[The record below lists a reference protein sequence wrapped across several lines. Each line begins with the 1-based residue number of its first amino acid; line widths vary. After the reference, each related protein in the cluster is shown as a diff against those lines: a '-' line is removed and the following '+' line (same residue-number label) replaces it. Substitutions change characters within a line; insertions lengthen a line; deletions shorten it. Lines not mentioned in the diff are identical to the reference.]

1 MDMSNYVDYLNG
13 QNMMEINIKGGTVT
27 QKKYAESITWFVC
40 RKLMPRLM
48 NKLVINIHIKA
59 FGKDDTLGYCLPDDD
74 ADEQRPREFN
84 IEINKT
90 SKLRRLLET
99 VAHELVHAK
108 QFARGE
114 LYWSCIKGQN
124 RWQGQWLSNTRKAV
138 KDYWDNPW
146 EIEAHGREC
155 GLFVRWA
162 ETQGYANRKW
172 AKDLN

>member
-1 MDMSNYVDYLNG
+1 
-13 QNMMEINIKGGTVT
+13 MEVIIKGGSAT
-27 QKKYAESITWFVC
+27 QKKYAESITYFVC
-40 RKLMPRLM
+40 KKLMPRM
-48 NKLVINIHIKA
+48 KNITINIHIKN
-59 FGKDDTLGYCLPDDD
+59 FGKDDTLGYCLPDDC

-84 IEINKT
+84 IEINKST
-90 SKLRRLLET
+90 RLRRMLET

-114 LYWSCIKGQN
+114 LYWSCVKGQN
-124 RWQGQWLSNTRKAV
+124 RWQGEWLSNTKKAV

-162 ETQGYANRKW
+162 ETQGYSNRKW

>member
-1 MDMSNYVDYLNG
+1 MMITGNV
-13 QNMMEINIKGGTVT
+13 QMEINVKGGTPT
-27 QKKYAESITWFVC
+27 QKKYAKEITWFCVY
-40 RKLMPRLM
+40 KLMPRM
-48 NKLVINIHIKA
+48 KNLVINIHIKS
-59 FGKDDTLGYCLPDDD
+59 FGKDDTLGYCLPDDN

-90 SKLRRLLET
+90 ARLRRLLET

-114 LYWSCIKGQN
+114 LYWSSIKGQN

>member
-1 MDMSNYVDYLNG
+1 
-13 QNMMEINIKGGTVT
+13 MEVIIKGGSAT
-27 QKKYAESITWFVC
+27 QRKYAESITYFVC
-40 RKLMPRLM
+40 KKLMPRM
-48 NKLVINIHIKA
+48 KNIVINIHIKN
-59 FGKDDTLGYCLPDDD
+59 FGKDDTLGYCLPDDC

-84 IEINKT
+84 IEINKST
-90 SKLRRLLET
+90 RLRRMLET

-114 LYWSCIKGQN
+114 LYWSCVKGQN
-124 RWQGQWLSNTRKAV
+124 RWQGEWLSNTKKAV

-162 ETQGYANRKW
+162 QQEKLSSRKW